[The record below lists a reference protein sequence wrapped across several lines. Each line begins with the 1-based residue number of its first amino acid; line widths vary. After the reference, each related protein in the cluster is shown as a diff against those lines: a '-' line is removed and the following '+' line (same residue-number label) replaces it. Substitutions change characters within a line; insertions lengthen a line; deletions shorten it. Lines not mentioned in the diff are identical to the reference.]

1 MNRNTAGVDADKHD
15 KHKTYGLLFMP
26 PASRSRGGG
35 GGGGGGGQI
44 ASVLS
49 VRPFVTHTI
58 ILRTVHARALVLNFP
73 FDFISKN

>member
-26 PASRSRGGG
+26 TASRSR
-35 GGGGGGGQI
+35 GGGGQI

-73 FDFISKN
+73 LISSAKIS